1 MHGLDNR
8 ALAGGLFALFALL
21 LSAQWAKALDNVT
34 LITDFGYNGRHAY
47 FFVAIEK
54 GYYKDADLDVK
65 VVRGQGSV
73 GRRHS
78 AGRRQ

>member
-1 MHGLDNR
+1 MHGLDKH
-8 ALAGGLFALFALL
+8 AIAFGVFTLFTFLL
-21 LSAQWAKALDNVT
+21 IPESVKALDNVT

>member
-1 MHGLDNR
+1 MHRLDKR
-8 ALAGGLFALFALL
+8 AIAFGLFTLL
-21 LSAQWAKALDNVT
+21 TFVLIAECVKALENVT

-65 VVRGQGSV
+65 IG
-73 GRRHS
+73 
-78 AGRRQ
+78 

>member
-8 ALAGGLFALFALL
+8 AIAFGVFTLFSLL
-21 LSAQWAKALDNVT
+21 LIPECAKARDDVT